1 MDTCRL
7 PGVTQPTIN
16 WALYTTHK
24 RHGSSPLTREK
35 KEVVVGLLCKKIP
48 RAGEVL
54 VGPYDEYRV
63 TFMFSSTW
71 YIVGMSKGGIY
82 ITVLNL
88 FGTNGLV
95 ETLLS

>member
-1 MDTCRL
+1 M
-7 PGVTQPTIN
+7 
-16 WALYTTHK
+16 
-24 RHGSSPLTREK
+24 
-35 KEVVVGLLCKKIP
+35 GLLCKKIP

-95 ETLLS
+95 ETLLIKLSSVYLLLRLYMKETIYQSSTSDSYIW